1 MERNIESTLS
11 ELGIDYRFY
20 RNIKNKTIFRN
31 LKPIQ
36 QAKEEDLSYCSFDG
50 EEAVSLISKSSAGI
64 ILCEKG
70 LEGFIDQYGQ
80 RLEDLRM
87 KHERQ
92 QLVFVDNPR
101 AVFIKIVNKIYPK
114 NVKTGYHLRQ

>member
-1 MERNIESTLS
+1 MEWNIESTLS
-11 ELGIDYRFY
+11 ELGIDYQY
-20 RNIKNKTIFRN
+20 YKNIKNKTIFRN
-31 LKPIQ
+31 VKPIQ
-36 QAKEEDLSYCSFDG
+36 QAKEEDLCYCSFDG

-70 LEGFIDQYGQ
+70 LEG
-80 RLEDLRM
+80 LHL
-87 KHERQ
+87 KHGSQ

-114 NVKTGYHLRQ
+114 NVNTGVSPTAIVSDYS